1 MHTQHTRT
9 SLPFTHSSATGVK
22 TKVKRSW
29 PARINEGQEVRE
41 KSKPGTSSSPIFALA
56 PTQDPRDRKFNLLVF
71 GLKESIKG
79 TPKHTRD
86 QKDHS
91 DVCDILSLV
100 EPSVTSNS
108 IRDFFRLGKF
118 NEDKV
123 RPILVKFIRA
133 HEVASVLANRK
144 LLASMPGISIK
155 PDLPPEERR
164 VQSLLLKERRS
175 LINSGVDRT
184 VIKII
189 GNSLLA
195 ITCQQGQTWVCG

>member
-1 MHTQHTRT
+1 MTHQNLELHSLRDLVTNLT
-9 SLPFTHSSATGVK
+9 SHLSLVAEELAALK
-22 TKVKRSW
+22 TKSEVSLHGSYALALTSVSM
-29 PARINEGQEVRE
+29 PVNTNLGNVRE

-108 IRDFFRLGKF
+108 AMSPSFEEKTPP
-118 NEDKV
+118 K
-123 RPILVKFIRA
+123 
-133 HEVASVLANRK
+133 
-144 LLASMPGISIK
+144 IS
-155 PDLPPEERR
+155 L
-164 VQSLLLKERRS
+164 Q
-175 LINSGVDRT
+175 
-184 VIKII
+184 
-189 GNSLLA
+189 
-195 ITCQQGQTWVCG
+195 